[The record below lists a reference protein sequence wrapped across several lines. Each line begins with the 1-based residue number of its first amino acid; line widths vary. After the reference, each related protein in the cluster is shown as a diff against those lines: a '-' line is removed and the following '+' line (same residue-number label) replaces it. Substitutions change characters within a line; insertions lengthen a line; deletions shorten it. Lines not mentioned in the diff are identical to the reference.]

1 MDDLLEALRHR
12 AAAYDIEILDTHPLE
27 EGEPMTLARVRR
39 QTQSQQYLTLLS
51 PHMQMPESYT
61 QARWTAHPLL
71 VLGAKITPR
80 NADRFRDLGINFIDA
95 NGNAYF
101 EFGNVLVD
109 VRGRSGDPL
118 ATQHQAKPMMAN
130 LFSPKRAQ
138 VIFALICWP
147 DILNAKLREIAHV
160 AGVSVGFAQRTL
172 ADLEIANYIETVSS
186 ERGGRRL
193 NDLDALIDGWVASF
207 RGTLGSLEKT
217 RSFRG
222 DFDAHLLPNEGPD
235 VYISGEAAA
244 DWIRGHKTWTLYCNE
259 IPREAASAG
268 RWVARANEP
277 NIFVRPIFWN
287 EPPSLD
293 LKPRVRP
300 APPLLIYADLVT
312 SGDSRQREAADHL
325 RSEHADLRA
334 R

>member
-1 MDDLLEALRHR
+1 MDDLLKALLQR
-12 AAAYDIEILDTHPLE
+12 AAAYDIEILDTGPLE
-27 EGEPMTLARVRR
+27 QGESITLARVRR
-39 QTQSQQYLTLLS
+39 QTQSQEYLTLLS
-51 PHMQMPESYT
+51 PHMQMPDSYT

-71 VLGAKITPR
+71 VMGAKITPR

-118 ATQHQAKPMMAN
+118 ATEYQARPSMSN

-147 DILNAKLREIAHV
+147 DILNAKLRQIAQV

-172 ADLEIANYIETVSS
+172 ADLEIANYIETGTGA
-186 ERGGRRL
+186 RGGRRL

-207 RGTLGSLEKT
+207 RGTIGSPDKT
-217 RSFRG
+217 RAFRG
-222 DFDAHLLPNEGPD
+222 DFDPRLVSDEGPD
-235 VYISGEAAA
+235 IYISGEAAA
-244 DWIRGHKTWTLYCNE
+244 DWLRGNKTWTLYCNE
-259 IPREAASAG
+259 IPREAAAAG
-268 RWVARANEP
+268 RWAARAGEP

-293 LKPRVRP
+293 MKPRVRT
-300 APPLLIYADLVT
+300 APPLLVYADLVT
-312 SGDSRQREAADHL
+312 SNDSRQREAADYL

-334 R
+334 Q